1 MTRRKAVENYYLDIF
16 NLAQLLEKYVAA
28 YRLLIGGAE
37 ELNTIALSTK
47 KQVKKALHR
56 AYELG
61 DIIDEL
67 LETIEKSDNSYLN
80 YCKLK
85 SKVMECKIEMQTI
98 ETEIDDELKL
108 DN

>member
-1 MTRRKAVENYYLDIF
+1 MTRRKALECYYSDIF
-16 NLAQLLEKYVAA
+16 NLAILLEKYVAS

-37 ELNTIALSTK
+37 ELNTISAASRR
-47 KQVKKALHR
+47 QIKKALHR
-56 AYELG
+56 AYKLG

-67 LETIEKSDNSYLN
+67 LETIEKSENSYLD

-85 SKVMECKIEMQTI
+85 AKVMEFKIEMQTI
-98 ETEIDDELKL
+98 ETEIDEELKL